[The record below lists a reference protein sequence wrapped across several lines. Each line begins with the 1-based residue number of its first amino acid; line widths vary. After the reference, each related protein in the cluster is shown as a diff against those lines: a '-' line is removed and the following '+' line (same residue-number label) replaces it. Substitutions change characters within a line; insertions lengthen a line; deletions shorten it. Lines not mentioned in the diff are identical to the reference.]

1 MFRLKI
7 MLKTFL
13 LLVNQRV
20 IKNYCPKENDEMKHK
35 FQDSWAT
42 KLPWIEMNIGS
53 DRLIHVVK
61 CNIFLV
67 IDGCDKIL
75 ASKSDTL
82 TKHNGRH
89 KTNKDLKT
97 FSTKKSSWFITKHYK
112 HTKNNKWYAN
122 HSKYAIHELVTIDI
136 KGEGSRK

>member
-1 MFRLKI
+1 MFRLKM
-7 MLKTFL
+7 MLEKLL

-20 IKNYCPKENDEMKHK
+20 MKNCCPKENDETKHK
-35 FQDSWAT
+35 FQDTWAT

-53 DRLIHVVK
+53 DRSIHVVK
-61 CNIFLV
+61 CNIFLM

-75 ASKSDTL
+75 ASKLDTL

-97 FSTKKSSWFITKHYK
+97 LGAKKSSWFIIKHYK
-112 HTKNNKWYAN
+112 HTENKKWYASHN
-122 HSKYAIHELVTIDI
+122 KYAIHELITIDI
-136 KGEGSRK
+136 MGEGGRK